1 MLDTG
6 VPGARRTHTE
16 RVVGRS
22 RVRNALAMGTW
33 SAPRDG
39 VAHLFVSA
47 DVTDAEAWCAERPG
61 VTLTHV
67 LGSAVAAGLV
77 VTPDL
82 NSRVV
87 LGRVRRRA
95 AIDVS
100 YVVDVGRGAD
110 MTALCVR
117 AADAKS
123 PRDAARELLSGV
135 RAIRRGRDPQF
146 ARATRVAARVPGVLV
161 RPGMAAAGFVTGGLG
176 RPLRPLRLGA
186 HPFGSALVSSVGPW
200 GLERVLP
207 PAAPFARLGF
217 VLVLGA
223 PVWRPAVV
231 EGRVCPRR
239 LVEVGMTIDHR
250 LVDGAQVGAFTQV
263 MRAALERPWERW

>member
-1 MLDTG
+1 M
-6 VPGARRTHTE
+6 PQSRRTHTD

-22 RVRNALAMGTW
+22 RVRNGLAVGTW
-33 SAPRDG
+33 AAPRDG
-39 VAHLFVSA
+39 VAHLFVAA
-47 DVTDAEAWCAERPG
+47 DVTDAEAWCADRPG
-61 VTLTHV
+61 VTLTHL

-77 VTPDL
+77 VAPDL

-95 AIDVS
+95 EIDVS
-100 YVVDVGRGAD
+100 YVVDVGRGSD

-117 AADAKS
+117 RADTKS
-123 PRDAARELLSGV
+123 PRDTARELLAGA
-135 RAIRRGRDPQF
+135 RAIRRGDDPQF
-146 ARATRVAARVPGVLV
+146 SRATRVASRVPGALV
-161 RPGMAAAGFVTGGLG
+161 RPGMAVAGFVTGGLG
-176 RPLRPLRLGA
+176 RPFGPLHLPA

-223 PVWRPAVV
+223 PGWRAAVV
-231 EGRVCPRR
+231 DGHVRARRV
-239 LVEVGMTIDHR
+239 VDVGMTIDHR
-250 LVDGAQVGAFTQV
+250 LVDGAQVGAFTEV
-263 MRAALERPWERW
+263 MQAALERPSERW